1 MRSSTR
7 LSRFMELSVEY
18 LRGRHAYWKERIAE
32 AGIWDAGG
40 FRAVDF
46 AVRKAGK
53 SYEGLFHRKYITSKT
68 RLRMADGVNGR
79 FYDRIILY
87 RKSQDMSVREVDETL
102 VHEMIHQYIIQNGI
116 HDTSAHG
123 RAFRDYMRRVNAAF
137 PGELNITVRGKM
149 PVTEGPGSKTHQLIV
164 VSMYDGTSYCCRIMP
179 AKLPQ
184 FLKLVRKN
192 KKTGEFKDYMHCES
206 DDMYFNSIR
215 ACRTRL
221 HGLRLQLA
229 DLAAFCKKYNLRQM

>member
-1 MRSSTR
+1 M
-7 LSRFMELSVEY
+7 SRFMELNVEY
-18 LRGRHAYWKERIAE
+18 LRARHAYWKGRIAE
-32 AGIWDAGG
+32 AGIWEADG

-46 AVRKAGK
+46 AVRKRSK
-53 SYEGLFHRKYITSKT
+53 MYEGLFHRKFITAKT

-79 FYDRIILY
+79 YYDRIILY
-87 RKSQDMSVREVDETL
+87 RKSPDMSEREIDDTL

-123 RAFRDYMRRVNAAF
+123 RTFKDYMQRVNKAF
-137 PGELNITVRGKM
+137 AGDLNITVRGK
-149 PVTEGPGSKTHQLIV
+149 VSVWEGPGSKTHHLIV
-164 VSMYDGTSYCCRIMP
+164 VSMYDGTCYCCRIMP

-184 FLKLVRKN
+184 FLKSVRKN
-192 KKTGEFKDYMHCES
+192 KKGGEFKDYMHCES

-221 HGLRLQLA
+221 HGLRMPLA

>member
-1 MRSSTR
+1 
-7 LSRFMELSVEY
+7 MELNVEY
-18 LRGRHAYWKERIAE
+18 LRARHAYWKGRIAE

-46 AVRKAGK
+46 AVRKRSK
-53 SYEGLFHRKYITSKT
+53 MYEGLFHRKFITAKT

-79 FYDRIILY
+79 YYDRIILY
-87 RKSQDMSVREVDETL
+87 RKSPDMSEREIDDTL

-123 RAFRDYMRRVNAAF
+123 RTFKDYMQRVNKAF
-137 PGELNITVRGKM
+137 AGDLNITVRGK
-149 PVTEGPGSKTHQLIV
+149 VSVWEGHGSKTHQLIV
-164 VSMYDGTSYCCRIMP
+164 VSMYDGTCYCCRIMP

-192 KKTGEFKDYMHCES
+192 KKGGEFKDYMHCES

-221 HGLRLQLA
+221 HGLRMPLA

>member
-18 LRGRHAYWKERIAE
+18 LRARHAYWKGRIAE
-32 AGIWDAGG
+32 AGIWEADG
-40 FRAVDF
+40 FRSVDF
-46 AVRKAGK
+46 AVRKRSK
-53 SYEGLFHRKYITSKT
+53 MYEGLFHRKFITAKT
-68 RLRMADGVNGR
+68 RLRMAEGVNGR
-79 FYDRIILY
+79 YYDRIILY
-87 RKSQDMSVREVDETL
+87 RKSPDMSEREIDDTL

-123 RAFRDYMRRVNAAF
+123 RTFKDYMLRVNKAF
-137 PGELNITVRGKM
+137 AGDLNITVRGK
-149 PVTEGPGSKTHQLIV
+149 VSVWEGPGSKTHQLIV
-164 VSMYDGTSYCCRIMP
+164 VSMYDGTCYCCRIMP

-192 KKTGEFKDYMHCES
+192 KKGGEFKDYMHCES

-221 HGLRLQLA
+221 HGLRMPLA

>member
-7 LSRFMELSVEY
+7 LSRFMELNVEY
-18 LRGRHAYWKERIAE
+18 LMARHAYWKGRIAE
-32 AGIWDAGG
+32 AGIWEADG
-40 FRAVDF
+40 FRSVDF
-46 AVRKAGK
+46 AVRKRSK
-53 SYEGLFHRKYITSKT
+53 MYEGLFHRKFITAKT
-68 RLRMADGVNGR
+68 RLKMADGVNGR
-79 FYDRIILY
+79 YYDRIILY
-87 RKSQDMSVREVDETL
+87 RKSPDMSEREIDDTL

-123 RAFRDYMRRVNAAF
+123 RTFKDYMQRVNKAF
-137 PGELNITVRGKM
+137 AGDLNITVRGK
-149 PVTEGPGSKTHQLIV
+149 VSVFEGPGSKTHQLIV
-164 VSMYDGTSYCCRIMP
+164 VSMYDGTCYCCRIIT

-192 KKTGEFKDYMHCES
+192 KKAGEFKDYMQCES

-221 HGLRLQLA
+221 HGLRMPLA

>member
-1 MRSSTR
+1 M
-7 LSRFMELSVEY
+7 SRFMELNVEY
-18 LRGRHAYWKERIAE
+18 LRARHAYWKGRIAE
-32 AGIWDAGG
+32 AGIWEADG
-40 FRAVDF
+40 FRSVDF

-53 SYEGLFHRKYITSKT
+53 SYEGLFHRKFITAKT
-68 RLRMADGVNGR
+68 RLKMADGVNGR
-79 FYDRIILY
+79 YYDRIILY
-87 RKSQDMSVREVDETL
+87 RKSPDMSEREIDDTL

-123 RAFRDYMRRVNAAF
+123 RTFKDYMQRVNKAF
-137 PGELNITVRGKM
+137 AGDLNITVRGK
-149 PVTEGPGSKTHQLIV
+149 VSVFEGPGSKTHQLIV
-164 VSMYDGTSYCCRIMP
+164 VSMYDGTCYCCRIMP

-192 KKTGEFKDYMHCES
+192 KKGGEFKDYMQCES

-221 HGLRLQLA
+221 HGLRMPLA